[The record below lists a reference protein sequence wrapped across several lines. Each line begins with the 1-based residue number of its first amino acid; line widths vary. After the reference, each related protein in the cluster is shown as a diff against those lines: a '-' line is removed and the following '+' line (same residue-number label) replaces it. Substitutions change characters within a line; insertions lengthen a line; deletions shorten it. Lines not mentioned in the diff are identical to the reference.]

1 MPESVNDKSAAPK
14 AQETAARTPQAEPA
28 PKQGAHSSAAHG
40 GAYSLVRELTAAS
53 GGQEPPPDKF
63 SPIFRKAEFS
73 NPVND
78 AQKARAIDALQ
89 RQYGNRYVQRVFS
102 SGARE
107 TPRTDAAATVQR
119 QQAEG
124 SSDSPDTSAT
134 QLSSSS
140 GRPLD
145 TGTRD
150 TMGSRF
156 GQDFNNVRVHDDGAA
171 HHAAKSL
178 NADAFTTGRDIYFS
192 QGAYNPSS
200 QSGQKLIAH
209 ELAHVVQQNQGAAG
223 AKPQGF
229 SVSHPSDPLE
239 RQADA
244 AADAVMRGEMFPA
257 LTSSTAPVFHR
268 QAGGAAPAPTAAPG
282 GAAAA
287 GAKDYA
293 FDIAGTT
300 VVFKDILKKVGVGDK
315 LKVPPKYLKTPLPFF
330 KLTDASID
338 LDENKMPTGAT
349 VGLAVSRAP
358 LEGTG
363 SVTVDKSG
371 KATGTAHVVF
381 SSSKIPGLKQTE
393 LDVRVTQK
401 DFAFDA
407 SVDFELPKVTG
418 NLKYK
423 YADQKHSGKGKANYE
438 GAKLKGGLEIIM
450 SEAGLIS
457 GSGMLEMELFKGLRG
472 EVEVAVDEKKN
483 IGVKGKL
490 SVPGQVELFPEKKY
504 EKNFFS
510 FEKKFPIWGITIP
523 VIDVNVGIFA
533 EIHAGAGF
541 RAKFGPGVL
550 RDIALTGEFG
560 TDPEAATEFG
570 LGGEFFVPAGAE
582 VVANIGGGIG
592 LGMAVADITG
602 GIEALGV
609 AGLYS
614 ALTVR
619 PNFRYSGGKYTV
631 SGMAEIAGVAQLKFG
646 VMAFA
651 KIDVGV
657 WLFKGTV
664 WRKDWMLAEWIW
676 NTGLNLAL
684 RANISYTLGDDFAPD
699 ISFETGSVDPE
710 RFIKDVMPESGSPVP
725 APPKPPVPEKGTLTV
740 EGAAGEQTG
749 APVGEAPAPPTPAAP
764 PAKTKP
770 GTPGAAA
777 GAQGPQTPGAQSP
790 EFNAKVQ
797 AGLDAIDREQ
807 ARYQTNGEIL
817 REEAELVAAKV
828 KRDHPVFKSLNVVD
842 GGATWDYDYVVNPSN
857 KKKGLTQ
864 EEKDAKA
871 KERADERAKAKEE
884 KAQEK
889 AKEKEAKAKEKADA
903 KAAAQAVKDKAKRDK
918 AAEIVDK
925 YKPRLEGGLV
935 TGTFDKVFFSD
946 YSFSTAVPPF
956 HPANEALKMPKGPPV
971 GPPDLGLTYTIGDAE
986 ERETGGDAWK
996 VILNGRRRDKKNA
1009 LRSAL
1014 DVELNKEENKNADL
1028 QKQKSIILALA
1039 GLQGQTAWAGKVTDG
1054 TSLAELLDQIATHQ
1068 LEVEYQMPFKD
1079 VNLGDWDNHHIWPLD
1094 WGGGNDYSNLI
1105 FIRREEHKPIT
1116 RWWEK
1121 RKKDL
1126 RDSLMILESTPVAT
1140 VPPAA
1145 SANPS

>member
-1 MPESVNDKSAAPK
+1 MPESVNDKSSAAQ
-14 AQETAARTPQAEPA
+14 AQEPAARTPQAEAA

-53 GGQEPPPDKF
+53 GGQEPPPDKL
-63 SPIFRKAEFS
+63 SPIFRKAEFA

-78 AQKARAIDALQ
+78 AQKARAVDALQ
-89 RQYGNRYVQRVFS
+89 RQYGNRYVQRVL
-102 SGARE
+102 SGGAQE
-107 TPRTDAAATVQR
+107 PPHTDAAATVQR
-119 QQAEG
+119 QQSQG
-124 SSDSPDTSAT
+124 SPDGPDTSAT
-134 QLSSSS
+134 QIGSSS

-150 TMGSRF
+150 VMGSRL
-156 GQDFNNVRVHDDGAA
+156 GHDFNNVRVHDDGAA
-171 HHAAKSL
+171 HRAAKSL

-192 QGAYNPSS
+192 RGAYNPSS
-200 QSGQKLIAH
+200 QAGQRLIAH
-209 ELAHVVQQNQGAAG
+209 ELAHVAQQNQGAAG

-257 LTSSTAPVFHR
+257 LTSSTSSVVHR
-268 QAGGAAPAPTAAPG
+268 QAGGAAPAPAPAAVG
-282 GAAAA
+282 EGAATS
-287 GAKDYA
+287 KDFS

-300 VVFKDILKKVGVGDK
+300 VLFKDVLKRVGVDKKV
-315 LKVPPKYLKTPLPFF
+315 KVPPKYLKTPLPFF

-338 LDENKMPTGAT
+338 LDDNKVPTGAT

-393 LDVRVTQK
+393 LDVAVTPK
-401 DFAFDA
+401 EFSFDA

-418 NLKYK
+418 NLKYR

-438 GAKLKGGLEIIM
+438 GAKLKGSLEVIM

-504 EKNFFS
+504 EKSFFS

-582 VVANIGGGIG
+582 VVANVGGGIG
-592 LGMAVADITG
+592 LGLAVADITG
-602 GIEALGV
+602 GVEAVGV

-619 PNFRYSGGKYTV
+619 PNFKYSGGKYTV

-646 VMAFA
+646 INAFA

-664 WRKDWMLAEWIW
+664 WRKDWTLAEWIW

-710 RFIKDVMPESGSPVP
+710 KFIKDVMPESGSPVP
-725 APPKPPVPEKGTLTV
+725 APPKPPVPEKGTLTA
-740 EGAAGEQTG
+740 EGAQGQQTG
-749 APVGEAPAPPTPAAP
+749 APAGEAPAPPTPAAP
-764 PAKTKP
+764 PSKTKP
-770 GTPGAAA
+770 GAPGAAA
-777 GAQGPQTPGAQSP
+777 AGPQTPGAQSP

-797 AGLDAIDREQ
+797 AGLDAIDREE
-807 ARYQTNGEIL
+807 ARFLTNGEIK
-817 REEAELVAAKV
+817 RDEAEMVAAKV
-828 KRDHPVFKSLNVVD
+828 KRDHPVFKSLIVVD
-842 GGATWDYDYVVNPSN
+842 GGPTWDYDYEVNPHK
-857 KKKGLTQ
+857 KKKGKTK
-864 EEKDAKA
+864 EEKDAEAKAKADAKA
-871 KERADERAKAKEE
+871 KEKE
-884 KAQEK
+884 Q
-889 AKEKEAKAKEKADA
+889 KAKEKADA
-903 KAAAQAVKDKAKRDK
+903 KAAAQAAKDKAKRDE
-918 AAEIVDK
+918 AAKVIDK
-925 YKPRLEGGLV
+925 YKARLEGGLV
-935 TGTFDKVFFSD
+935 TGTFDSVFFSD
-946 YSFSTAVPPF
+946 YKFSTAVPPY

-971 GPPDLGLTYTIGDAE
+971 GPPALGLVYKIGDAE

-996 VILNGRRRDKKNA
+996 TILNGRRRDKKNA
-1009 LRSAL
+1009 LRAAL
-1014 DVELNKEENKNADL
+1014 GVELNKEENKNADE
-1028 QKQKSIILALA
+1028 QKQKSIVLELA
-1039 GLQGQTAWAGKVTDG
+1039 GLQGQADWAGKVTDG
-1054 TSLAELLDQIATHQ
+1054 TTLGELLDQIATHQ
-1068 LEVEYQMPFKD
+1068 LEVEYGMPFKD
-1079 VNLGDWDNHHIWPLD
+1079 VNLGEWDNHHIWPLD
-1094 WGGGNDYSNLI
+1094 WGGGNDYGNLI
-1105 FIRREEHKPIT
+1105 FIRRNEHKPIT
-1116 RWWEK
+1116 RWWEQ
-1121 RKKDL
+1121 RKKLL
-1126 RDSLMILESTPVAT
+1126 RDSLMALESIPVAP
-1140 VPPAA
+1140 VPPAPG
-1145 SANPS
+1145 ANPS